1 MKNILKL
8 TPLLII
14 LFLVAF
20 YNENITRFVIENF
33 VYYNK
38 NTEII
43 NNEYA
48 LNYNYLYVSN
58 VTDFSV
64 IDKKDLLNTLY
75 TILNSGEE
83 EFSFYCDYEDCTNDL
98 NTLIN
103 TNSLSTIN
111 NFVHPYNSYKKV
123 YVTINSYNKVTVSFI
138 KTYSNDDIKN
148 IENKIDEITNNIITD
163 EMSNKE
169 KIVAFHNYII
179 DNAKYDSD
187 YINDNLNDINSPS
200 HTAMGIL
207 FNGKALCGGYADVMS
222 IFLNKLNIPNFLVS
236 SEYHVWNAVYL
247 DNNWYHLD
255 LTWDDPVTNDK
266 KDIRLDKFLL
276 ISDSTLT
283 SFNTGFHEFDRNIY
297 LEFN

>member
-64 IDKKDLLNTLY
+64 IDKKDLINTLY

-187 YINDNLNDINSPS
+187 YINNNLNDINSPS

>member
-14 LFLVAF
+14 LFLVVF
-20 YNENITRFVIENF
+20 YNENITKFVIENF

-48 LNYNYLYVSN
+48 LNYNYLYLSN

-64 IDKKDLLNTLY
+64 TDKKDLLNTLY

-123 YVTINSYNKVTVSFI
+123 YVTINSYNKVTISFI
-138 KTYSNDDIKN
+138 KTYSSDDIKSVDK
-148 IENKIDEITNNIITD
+148 KIDEITNNIITD

-207 FNGKALCGGYADVMS
+207 SNGKALCGGYADVMS

>member
-14 LFLVAF
+14 LFLVAR
-20 YNENITRFVIENF
+20 YNENITKFVIENF

-48 LNYNYLYVSN
+48 LKYNYLYISS

-64 IDKKDLLNTLY
+64 TDKKDLLNTLY
-75 TILNSGEE
+75 IILNSGEE
-83 EFSFYCDYEDCTNDL
+83 EFSFYCDYEACTSDL

-123 YVTINSYNKVTVSFI
+123 YVTINSYNKVTISFI

-148 IENKIDEITNNIITD
+148 IETKIDEITNNIITN

-169 KIVAFHNYII
+169 KIIAFHNYII
-179 DNAKYDSD
+179 DNARYDSD
-187 YINDNLNDINSPS
+187 YINNNLNDINSPS
-200 HTAMGIL
+200 HTAIGIL

-222 IFLNKLNIPNFLVS
+222 IFLNRLNIPNFLVA

>member
-48 LNYNYLYVSN
+48 LNYNYLYISS

-64 IDKKDLLNTLY
+64 TDKKDLLNTLY

-83 EFSFYCDYEDCTNDL
+83 EFSFYCDYEACTSDL

-123 YVTINSYNKVTVSFI
+123 YVTINSYNKVTISFI

-148 IENKIDEITNNIITD
+148 IETKIDEITNNIITD

-169 KIVAFHNYII
+169 KIIAFHNYII
-179 DNAKYDSD
+179 DNARYDSD
-187 YINDNLNDINSPS
+187 YINNNLEELRFNWPAAKKVQDVSALSAIIMPTSLLFKQDGTTLMLFECVWDSDAGFAVQIYPDWE
-200 HTAMGIL
+200 MGRQDL
-207 FNGKALCGGYADVMS
+207 FL
-222 IFLNKLNIPNFLVS
+222 
-236 SEYHVWNAVYL
+236 
-247 DNNWYHLD
+247 
-255 LTWDDPVTNDK
+255 
-266 KDIRLDKFLL
+266 
-276 ISDSTLT
+276 
-283 SFNTGFHEFDRNIY
+283 
-297 LEFN
+297 